1 MKKPGE
7 IEGLYKIK
15 PEDYSRLYS
24 LLKRAFEGY
33 PEYEDVYDHDPI
45 KSTAGFHMVLTYYGA
60 YNLHF
65 GGAYS
70 LDENMNEAIVILHSD
85 FMDYSDERC
94 EEANCNNEA
103 FRKAASV
110 LTEEEVQKWFDFN
123 VVLDSEE
130 KQLDLPN
137 PHFYVDFVAVSP
149 DHQGE
154 GRGGKLLRKIC
165 EYGKSINTPIML
177 FTNRDD
183 EVAFYKHMGFRV
195 AAQID
200 VPEAGLHSTY
210 FVYDVQEDR

>member
-1 MKKPGE
+1 M
-7 IEGLYKIK
+7 K
-15 PEDYSRLYS
+15 PEEIKGLHKITPDEYDKLFD

-33 PEYEDVYDHDPI
+33 PEYVEVYDHDPV
-45 KSTAGFHMVLTYYGA
+45 KSAAGFEMVLTYYGA

-70 LDENMNEAIVILHSD
+70 LDENLTEAIVILHSD

-94 EEANCNNEA
+94 LEANCDNEA

-130 KQLDLPN
+130 KQLDLPR

-149 DHQGE
+149 EHQGE
-154 GRGGKLLRKIC
+154 GRGGQLLRKIC
-165 EYGKSINTPIML
+165 EYGQSINTPIML

-183 EVAFYKHMGFRV
+183 EVAFYSHMGFRIAGV
-195 AAQID
+195 ID
-200 VPEAGLHSTY
+200 VPEEGLHSTY
-210 FVYDVQEDR
+210 FVHDVE